1 MVARARESRAT
12 DLSRLSHGALLARFR
27 DLQSLGVTYQPV
39 VQLAAS
45 YYAGW
50 VKLLEDL
57 LGLALRHEAPP
68 LVTRL
73 LAASGDVAS
82 AEHGYGVSEL
92 AGSVAGDPA
101 ALAALKDPDPFAW
114 RELPADSP
122 FRIAMEAYLDRYG
135 HRAVFE
141 VEMAGPRWAD
151 DPRYVLEQVR
161 FHLDHPPS
169 RDLRSHAAD
178 VRRRAEA
185 DLATVHAFLRPIARW
200 ILTRARRG
208 AALRENAKSGVAAA
222 IALDRHLLSDV
233 GRRMQAA
240 GRIAAADDVFHLS
253 LFEIE
258 AWLTGNWDGVG
269 AGTLVGD
276 RRASLAAQQELE
288 LPGVIRESPSA
299 APNAPAQS
307 TDAPTPTPD
316 GDAWAGIAAAPGAA
330 EGVAC
335 VLRTPHD
342 GGRMR
347 RNDVLVAPSTD
358 PGWTPLF
365 LRASAVVMETGGYLS
380 HGAVVAREFGLPAVV
395 NVPNAMRRIANGD
408 RLRVDG
414 NRGRV
419 TRVEHARPTGGG

>member
-1 MVARARESRAT
+1 
-12 DLSRLSHGALLARFR
+12 
-27 DLQSLGVTYQPV
+27 
-39 VQLAAS
+39 
-45 YYAGW
+45 
-50 VKLLEDL
+50 
-57 LGLALRHEAPP
+57 
-68 LVTRL
+68 
-73 LAASGDVAS
+73 
-82 AEHGYGVSEL
+82 
-92 AGSVAGDPA
+92 
-101 ALAALKDPDPFAW
+101 
-114 RELPADSP
+114 
-122 FRIAMEAYLDRYG
+122 MEAYLDRYG

-169 RDLRSHAAD
+169 RDLRSHATD

-185 DLATVHAFLRPIARW
+185 DLAAVHAFLRPITRQ
-200 ILTRARRG
+200 ILARARRG

-222 IALDRHLLSDV
+222 VALHRQILIEA

-258 AWLTGNWDGVG
+258 AWLTGDWNGGG
-269 AGTLVGD
+269 AGALVGD
-276 RRASLAAQQELE
+276 RRASLAAQQELD

-299 APNAPAQS
+299 APSAAAQS
-307 TDAPTPTPD
+307 AEALPRTLD

-330 EGVAC
+330 AGVAC

-395 NVPNAMRRIANGD
+395 NVQDAMRRIASGD
-408 RLRVDG
+408 RLHVDG
-414 NRGRV
+414 NAGRV
-419 TRVEHARPTGGG
+419 TRVEHAQPIGDG